1 MTFMIKHTLFV
12 ILFTMAIF
20 FFYSCS
26 SRQNIYI
33 SDTGAGSVSLDINLE
48 NMLTSY
54 ARDLLG
60 GFSGKDQ
67 DNVQLFDIQKI
78 KNTVM
83 ELDGVSLTKITSN
96 NSENLHLAFSFNNPA
111 SIFKKSTKSDFPNL
125 ISFSRSMIGSK
136 IRKRLAMVLT
146 KDNFKAVTTLLGL
159 ENSEVLDTF
168 GPQENPYTSSEYL
181 DLMDYMF
188 EEYETSANIR
198 TIIRSSK
205 IIINLK
211 TDGQIVGSKGCKV
224 TDSGSDVIIEI
235 PLLDIVTLEKPIEVF
250 VEWE

>member
-1 MTFMIKHTLFV
+1 MNKHTLF
-12 ILFTMAIF
+12 AISLIVTF
-20 FFYSCS
+20 FFINACS
-26 SRQNIYI
+26 SRQDIYI
-33 SDTGAGSVSLDINLE
+33 SDTGEGTASIDINLD

-54 ARDLLG
+54 AGDLLG
-60 GFSGKDQ
+60 GFSGPDQ

-83 ELDGVSLTKITSN
+83 GLEGVFLTDISSS
-96 NSENLHLAFSFNNPA
+96 NSESLHLNFSFKNPA
-111 SIFKKSTKSDFPNL
+111 DIFRNPLDTGIPDL
-125 ISFSRSMIGSK
+125 ISFSTTKKGNG
-136 IRKRLAMVLT
+136 IRKKLNLFLT
-146 KDNFKAVTTLLGL
+146 KDNYKAVTALLGL

-188 EEYETSANIR
+188 DEYGTSENIR
-198 TIIRSSK
+198 TVVRTSK

-211 TDGQIVGSKGCKV
+211 TDGQIVASKGCKI
-224 TDSGSDVIIEI
+224 TDSGSDAIIVI

>member
-1 MTFMIKHTLFV
+1 MIKHTLF
-12 ILFTMAIF
+12 AISFIIVF
-20 FFYSCS
+20 FSISACS
-26 SRQNIYI
+26 SRQDIYI
-33 SDTGAGSVSLDINLE
+33 SDTGEGSVSIDINLD

-54 ARDLLG
+54 AGDLLG
-60 GFSGKDQ
+60 GFSGPDQ
-67 DNVQLFDIQKI
+67 KNVQLFDIQKI

-83 ELDGVSLTKITSN
+83 ELEGVFLTDISSG
-96 NSENLHLAFSFNNPA
+96 NSENLHLNFSFKNPA
-111 SIFKKSTKSDFPNL
+111 DIFRNPLDTGIPDL
-125 ISFSRSMIGSK
+125 ISFSTTKKGNR
-136 IRKRLAMVLT
+136 IRKKLNLLLT
-146 KDNFKAVTTLLGL
+146 KDNYKVVTVLLGL

-168 GPQENPYTSSEYL
+168 GPQENPYTNDEYL

-198 TIIRSSK
+198 TIVRTSK

-211 TDGQIVGSKGCKV
+211 TDGQIVLNKGCKV
-224 TDSGSDVIIEI
+224 LDSGSSVIIEI

>member
-1 MTFMIKHTLFV
+1 MIKHTLFAISFV
-12 ILFTMAIF
+12 IVF
-20 FFYSCS
+20 FSISSCS
-26 SRQNIYI
+26 SRQDIYI
-33 SDTGAGSVSLDINLE
+33 SDTGEGSVSIDINLD

-54 ARDLLG
+54 AGDLLG
-60 GFSGKDQ
+60 GFSGPDQ
-67 DNVQLFDIQKI
+67 KNVQLFDIQKI

-83 ELDGVSLTKITSN
+83 ELEGVFLTDISSG
-96 NSENLHLAFSFNNPA
+96 NSENLHLNFSFKNPA
-111 SIFKKSTKSDFPNL
+111 DIFKNPLDTGIPDL
-125 ISFSRSMIGSK
+125 ISFSTTKKGNR
-136 IRKRLAMVLT
+136 IRKKLNLFLT
-146 KDNFKAVTTLLGL
+146 KDNYRAVTALLGL

-198 TIIRSSK
+198 TIVRTSK

-211 TDGQIVGSKGCKV
+211 TDGQIVLNKGCKV
-224 TDSGSDVIIEI
+224 LDSGSSVIIEI
-235 PLLDIVTLEKPIEVF
+235 PLLDIVTLEKPIEVS